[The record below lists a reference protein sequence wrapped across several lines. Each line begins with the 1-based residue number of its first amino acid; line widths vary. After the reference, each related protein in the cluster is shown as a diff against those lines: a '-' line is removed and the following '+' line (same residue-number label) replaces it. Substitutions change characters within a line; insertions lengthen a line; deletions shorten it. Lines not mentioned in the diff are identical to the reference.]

1 MPPKKEKKD
10 KKKDKKKKKGD
21 DQSDTGSGADQGLN
35 NGLAEIV
42 DGLETPRGDL
52 DANGISLATESNLS
66 VVKKDK
72 KDKKSKKNQKPTKQA
87 IDPAVLE

>member
-35 NGLAEIV
+35 NGLAELA

-72 KDKKSKKNQKPTKQA
+72 KDKKSKKNQKPTKS